1 MARLLG
7 TRAQDW
13 PEAAG
18 SPEQARRAVRHELS
32 RLCKRADALS
42 VAAYGDYLAHAV
54 AAWERSNVPIQG
66 RGLMFGSRKKELRE
80 LCNEARARLAAACG
94 EGSPYMGPAL
104 AFVSRLEAC
113 GFDSCAEMESAFECA
128 VEDTNRAV
136 LAPRDHEE
144 V

>member
-13 PEAAG
+13 PARAKGAG
-18 SPEQARRAVRHELS
+18 QTWRAVKDELS

-54 AAWERSNVPIQG
+54 TAWERSNVPIQG

-128 VEDTNRAV
+128 VEDTKGAA
-136 LAPRDHEE
+136 LAPRNQEG

>member
-13 PEAAG
+13 PEAARG
-18 SPEQARRAVRHELS
+18 AGQTWRAVKAELS
-32 RLCKRADALS
+32 RLCERADALS
-42 VAAYGDYLAHAV
+42 VAAYGDYLSHAV
-54 AAWERSNVPIQG
+54 AAWERSDTPIHK

-80 LCNEARARLAAACG
+80 LCDEARARLAAACG

-113 GFDSCAEMESAFECA
+113 EFGSWAEMEAAFECA
-128 VEDTNRAV
+128 VEDTKGAV
-136 LAPRDHEE
+136 LAPRDPEE